1 MRLSCE
7 RDVDALYMLLLGRL
21 PESAQ
26 IYHENLGQS
35 ALEAAGAIIESIEF
49 AEILEDFRQHDTLPH
64 GQLGADAF
72 RDAIGAAV
80 ELGLA
85 PPDLLDLHDGTYD
98 AEILT
103 QRDAAEFIASA
114 YRIILRREAD
124 PEGREYYR
132 ARLERGT
139 QSKRQI
145 IEDLLR
151 SEEAATIEGAPR
163 VVWGGAAIAD
173 GSDIGNEKEE
183 SDWFAA
189 LARIFASAPL
199 NPLIERHHGA
209 AVRELVA
216 HLCMRCRSQPIP
228 AEIEPDAGLAIFL
241 DSPELQDG
249 TVALPAQRSIWINGW
264 VRARD
269 GVAAIEVF
277 VDGAPLGPAARGLAR
292 PDVAAEFSDWP
303 EAAQSGFIAFIPRH
317 KLPKGGHVVEIILK
331 DTSGRTQAIAFTVN
345 VAEGLSD
352 PLSLRRKIAQSEIDL
367 YHHILSKRDWYP
379 RFCLLLLIGNEDGEI
394 ARAQATLSSLRE
406 QAYRDWHV
414 LVALRRRSAESD
426 ALREQ
431 LMDGSETVGTLLARL
446 HDGHADPGGL
456 RGSLLVGF
464 EDIAERVEVLRGGDG
479 RSLAELAGSG
489 TGPALFGLL
498 AAGDELSVDAL
509 LELAVTSALYRDADF
524 LYSDELR
531 ISPVS
536 GETEPF
542 LKPQWSPDLLLSTNY
557 IGRLWCVA
565 PLLLARAGATL
576 RDLLRLG
583 EYDLVLRLTETAEQ
597 SRHVPEILCQRGRR
611 RLDSAA
617 TEKGALARAMARCGI
632 AGEVQDGCVPGT
644 YRLKRELIKPGL
656 VSIIICTCA
665 ARGLIKTCLESLR
678 ALTAYRAFEVIIV
691 ENVPP
696 SQAHWKEWLR
706 ANADRVIA
714 PDEPFNGSRF
724 NNLGAAAARGE
735 YLLFLNDGIEVI
747 EPDWLDA
754 LVEHGQRPE
763 IGAVGPMLLQPD
775 RTVQSAGVFLIP
787 DVGRGRPAF
796 RNLPEHDPGYFGLA
810 MTQRNAIG
818 VLGACL
824 LTRKEVFARL
834 GRFDE
839 GHNIVNNELDY
850 CLKAWRA
857 GLLNVFTPY
866 AKLIHHERTSR
877 KDLADDYDAVGFAER
892 WHGVYAEGDPYH
904 HPRLSKQS
912 DHFVPEP
919 EPLRLICAGRPLLR
933 REAVRNI
940 LVVKLDHIGDCITA
954 FAAIRR
960 LKERFPTA
968 NLRVLAGRWT
978 KPVWSLVEGID
989 EVIEFD
995 FFHNRADQGMRE
1007 VTEAEL
1013 QFLQQRLAPY
1023 RFDLAVDMR
1032 KHPDTR
1038 HILQYSGAR
1047 FLAGFDTRGLFPW
1060 LDISLEWDEDRAC
1073 QRKRHHASDEL
1084 VNLVDAISASC
1095 EPERRFA
1102 AELPCSPLPMSE
1114 ASQHQLFSRRVVCIH
1129 PAAGDKSRQWPPAR
1143 FAALIDL
1150 LVEREDVN
1158 IALIGSRDDQEIASK
1173 VLQEVRNRRAVANL
1187 LGRLPLESLPD
1198 LLRRCALFVGNNSGP
1213 HHLAATLGVPTIGI
1227 HSGLVDAREWGPLGP
1242 YALALQ
1248 RDMECSPCYLPSH
1261 AHCPRALACLT
1272 GLHPGDV
1279 YRACRK
1285 LLALGFGDRP
1295 FLYTAEQA

>member
-21 PESAQ
+21 PESEQ

-35 ALEAAGAIIESIEF
+35 ALEAADAIIESIEF

-85 PPDLLDLHDGTYD
+85 PPDLLDLHDATYD
-98 AEILT
+98 AEILAR
-103 QRDAAEFIASA
+103 RDGAEFVEAA
-114 YRIILRREAD
+114 YRVILRRETD
-124 PEGREYYR
+124 PGGREHYR
-132 ARLERGT
+132 ALLASGAR
-139 QSKRQI
+139 SKRRI
-145 IEDLLR
+145 VEELLA
-151 SEEAATIEGAPR
+151 SEEAATLEGAPR
-163 VVWGGAAIAD
+163 IVCGGVVGPDAA
-173 GSDIGNEKEE
+173 SEE
-183 SDWFAA
+183 QEEPDWRAA
-189 LARIFASAPL
+189 LARIFASEPL
-199 NPLIERHHGA
+199 NSLIEARHGA
-209 AVRELVA
+209 PGREFVA
-216 HLCMRCRSQPIP
+216 HLRAQCCSRSAP

-241 DSPELQDG
+241 DSLELQDG
-249 TVALPAQRSIWINGW
+249 AVVLPVQRSLWINGW
-264 VRARD
+264 TMARD
-269 GVAAIEVF
+269 GLASLDVF
-277 VDGAPLGPAARGLAR
+277 VDGAPLGPATCGLAR
-292 PDVAAEFSDWP
+292 PDVAADFPDWP
-303 EAAQSGFIAFIPRH
+303 DAAHSGFTILIPR
-317 KLPKGGHVVEIILK
+317 KRLAKGRHRVEILLK
-331 DTSGRTQAIAFTVN
+331 DASGRRRDHEIDVEVVKDIA
-345 VAEGLSD
+345 D
-352 PLSLRRKIAQSEIDL
+352 PLSLRRKITQSETDL
-367 YHHILSKRDWYP
+367 YHHLLAKHDWRP
-379 RFCLLLLIGNEDGEI
+379 VFTLLLLIGNEDGEI
-394 ARAQATLSSLRE
+394 ECARTTLSSLRE

-414 LVALRRRSAESD
+414 LVASRRRSAE

-431 LMDGSETVGTLLARL
+431 PMDGSETVGTLLVRL
-446 HDGHADPGGL
+446 QDGHADSGVL
-456 RGSLLVGF
+456 RGRLLAGF
-464 EDIAERVEVLRGGDG
+464 EDVAERVEILDKGDG

-489 TGPALFGLL
+489 SGPALFAPF

-509 LELAVTSALYRDADF
+509 LQLAVTSALYRDADF
-524 LYSDELR
+524 LYYSDEWR

-536 GETEPF
+536 GEAEPF

-557 IGRLWCVA
+557 IGRLWCTT
-565 PLLLARAGATL
+565 PHLIARTGATL

-583 EYDLVLRLTETAEQ
+583 EYDLVLRLTEAAGRI
-597 SRHVPEILCQRGRR
+597 RHVPELLCRRGRR
-611 RLDSAA
+611 RLDGAA
-617 TEKGALARAMARCGI
+617 AEKRALAQAIARRGI
-632 AGEVQDGCVPGT
+632 AGEVLDGGVPGT
-644 YRLKRELIKPGL
+644 YRLKRRLTKPGL

-665 ARGLIKTCLESLR
+665 ERGLIKTCLESLR

-724 NNLGAAAARGE
+724 NSLGAAAARGE
-735 YLLFLNDGIEVI
+735 YLLFLNDSVEII

-754 LVEHGQRPE
+754 LIEHGQRPE
-763 IGAVGPMLLQPD
+763 VGIVGPILLRPD

-787 DVGRGRPAF
+787 GVGRGRHAF

-810 MTQRNAIG
+810 LTQRNTIG

-824 LTRKEVFARL
+824 LTRKEVFSRL

-839 GHNIVNNELDY
+839 GHSVVNNELDY

-866 AKLIHHERTSR
+866 AKLIHHERASH
-877 KDLADDYDAVGFAER
+877 KDLADDYDDVSFAEQWR
-892 WHGVYAEGDPYH
+892 GVHAEGDPYH
-904 HPRLSKQS
+904 HPHLSKES
-912 DHFVPEP
+912 DHFAPEP

-968 NLRVLAGRWT
+968 SLRVLAGRWT

-995 FFHNRADQGMRE
+995 FFHNRADEGMRE

-1013 QFLQQRLAPY
+1013 QSLRQRLAPY

-1032 KHPDTR
+1032 KHPETR

-1060 LDISLEWDEDRAC
+1060 LDISLEWGEDQAC
-1073 QRKRHHASDEL
+1073 QGKRHHASDEL
-1084 VNLVDAISASC
+1084 VNLVDAVSASC
-1095 EPERRFA
+1095 EPERRFS
-1102 AELPCSPLPMSE
+1102 AERPTGPLPLPE
-1114 ASQHQLFSRRVVCIH
+1114 ASRHQLFSRRVVCVH
-1129 PAAGDKSRQWPPAR
+1129 PTAGDKSREWPPAH
-1143 FAALIDL
+1143 FAELIDL

-1158 IALIGSRDDQEIASK
+1158 IVLIGSHDDQEIASK
-1173 VLQEVRNRRAVANL
+1173 VLQCIRNRRAVFNL
-1187 LGRLPLESLPD
+1187 LGRISLESLPD

-1248 RDMECSPCYLPSH
+1248 RDMECGPCYLPSPD
-1261 AHCPRALACLT
+1261 HCPRALACLT

-1295 FLYTAEQA
+1295 SAALMPLA